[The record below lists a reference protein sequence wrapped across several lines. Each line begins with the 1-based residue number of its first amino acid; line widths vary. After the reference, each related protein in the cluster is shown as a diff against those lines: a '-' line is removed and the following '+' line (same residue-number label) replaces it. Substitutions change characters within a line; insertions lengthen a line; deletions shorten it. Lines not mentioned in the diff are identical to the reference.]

1 MSRNIEQL
9 RNIGVIAHI
18 DAGKT
23 TVTERMLFY
32 SGAKHRVGMVDKG
45 TTETDSDPEEQERG
59 ITIYSACVTFRWNN
73 VDINLLD
80 TPGHVDFTAEVE
92 RCLRVLDG
100 AAVVFSAREG
110 VEAQSETVWRQ
121 ADRYSV
127 PRVAFIN
134 KMDREGADFNNVIE
148 QMRERLSANPVII
161 QLPLGAGPSHV
172 DNHFRG
178 VIDLISMKLRTY
190 DADSEGAEYTESD
203 IPDEQLDMARIWR
216 EGMLEQLY
224 EYSDEMME
232 LALSEAEIPASLVR
246 KVLRAATIQQLVQP
260 VLCGSALHGIG
271 VQPVLDA
278 VESYLPNPVERPPV
292 EGKAVATGRK
302 SASDEVITRKP
313 DVSEPF
319 CALVFKVLPAKTG
332 DIAWARV
339 YSGQLKANSRVYNP
353 GKDKKD
359 NVAQLWQIRAQAKDR
374 DGQIDEVSTGDIVC
388 IIGLR
393 HSITGDTLCDAAA
406 PLLLETIEFP
416 DTVISMAIEPENA
429 TERDKLADT
438 LEMLQRQDPT
448 LEIIEGDTGQTLM
461 RGMGELHLEVVKNRL
476 LREFKL
482 NVKFHQPQV
491 SYRETINSGVTVVG
505 ECNRLINGVQKF
517 AKITMLVEPDENVA
531 TGCAVRS
538 QLEPGALTGELLEV
552 MFDELNSC
560 GSSGGNIAGFPLMGI
575 RATVKGVETME
586 EVTDDMAIRIAIND
600 AFDKGLT
607 QGNPVLLEPIMKLS
621 VSTPEQYLGD
631 FVGDLQQRRG
641 IIVHTENH
649 GDRTDILANAPLNE
663 LFGYSSAMRSLS
675 QGRASCSME
684 PLEYAAAPPEHAKEF
699 TF

>member
-1 MSRNIEQL
+1 
-9 RNIGVIAHI
+9 
-18 DAGKT
+18 
-23 TVTERMLFY
+23 
-32 SGAKHRVGMVDKG
+32 
-45 TTETDSDPEEQERG
+45 
-59 ITIYSACVTFRWNN
+59 
-73 VDINLLD
+73 
-80 TPGHVDFTAEVE
+80 
-92 RCLRVLDG
+92 
-100 AAVVFSAREG
+100 
-110 VEAQSETVWRQ
+110 
-121 ADRYSV
+121 
-127 PRVAFIN
+127 
-134 KMDREGADFNNVIE
+134 
-148 QMRERLSANPVII
+148 
-161 QLPLGAGPSHV
+161 
-172 DNHFRG
+172 
-178 VIDLISMKLRTY
+178 
-190 DADSEGAEYTESD
+190 
-203 IPDEQLDMARIWR
+203 
-216 EGMLEQLY
+216 
-224 EYSDEMME
+224 
-232 LALSEAEIPASLVR
+232 
-246 KVLRAATIQQLVQP
+246 
-260 VLCGSALHGIG
+260 
-271 VQPVLDA
+271 
-278 VESYLPNPVERPPV
+278 
-292 EGKAVATGRK
+292 
-302 SASDEVITRKP
+302 
-313 DVSEPF
+313 
-319 CALVFKVLPAKTG
+319 
-332 DIAWARV
+332 
-339 YSGQLKANSRVYNP
+339 
-353 GKDKKD
+353 
-359 NVAQLWQIRAQAKDR
+359 
-374 DGQIDEVSTGDIVC
+374 
-388 IIGLR
+388 
-393 HSITGDTLCDAAA
+393 
-406 PLLLETIEFP
+406 
-416 DTVISMAIEPENA
+416 
-429 TERDKLADT
+429 
-438 LEMLQRQDPT
+438 MLQRQDPT

-575 RATVKGVETME
+575 RATVRGVETME

-649 GDRTDILANAPLNE
+649 GDRTDILANAPLKE

>member
-1 MSRNIEQL
+1 L
-9 RNIGVIAHI
+9 
-18 DAGKT
+18 
-23 TVTERMLFY
+23 
-32 SGAKHRVGMVDKG
+32 
-45 TTETDSDPEEQERG
+45 
-59 ITIYSACVTFRWNN
+59 
-73 VDINLLD
+73 
-80 TPGHVDFTAEVE
+80 
-92 RCLRVLDG
+92 
-100 AAVVFSAREG
+100 
-110 VEAQSETVWRQ
+110 
-121 ADRYSV
+121 
-127 PRVAFIN
+127 
-134 KMDREGADFNNVIE
+134 
-148 QMRERLSANPVII
+148 
-161 QLPLGAGPSHV
+161 
-172 DNHFRG
+172 
-178 VIDLISMKLRTY
+178 
-190 DADSEGAEYTESD
+190 
-203 IPDEQLDMARIWR
+203 
-216 EGMLEQLY
+216 LEQLY

-278 VESYLPNPVERPPV
+278 VESYLPNPIERPPV

-374 DGQIDEVSTGDIVC
+374 DGQIDEVSTGDIVG

-491 SYRETINSGVTVVG
+491 SYRETINAGVTVVG

-575 RATVKGVETME
+575 RATVRGVETME

-649 GDRTDILANAPLNE
+649 GDRTDILANAPLKE